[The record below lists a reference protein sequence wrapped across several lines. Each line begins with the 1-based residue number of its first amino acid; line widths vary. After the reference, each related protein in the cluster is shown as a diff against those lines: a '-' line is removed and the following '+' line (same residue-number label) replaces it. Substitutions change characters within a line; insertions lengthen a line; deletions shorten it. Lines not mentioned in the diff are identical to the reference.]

1 MFGKY
6 LYCANVKIFRSGI
19 TPGLG
24 PDTHPPA
31 INIRGEAHVVLFYD
45 ILISIYVYKT
55 YIISIYS
62 ATTLALVLELD
73 N

>member
-1 MFGKY
+1 MSREKYSVFGKY

-31 INIRGEAHVVLFYD
+31 INIRGEAHVFLLYD
-45 ILISIYVYKT
+45 ILISIYVYK
-55 YIISIYS
+55 YILSHNLGIGPG
-62 ATTLALVLELD
+62 A
-73 N
+73 